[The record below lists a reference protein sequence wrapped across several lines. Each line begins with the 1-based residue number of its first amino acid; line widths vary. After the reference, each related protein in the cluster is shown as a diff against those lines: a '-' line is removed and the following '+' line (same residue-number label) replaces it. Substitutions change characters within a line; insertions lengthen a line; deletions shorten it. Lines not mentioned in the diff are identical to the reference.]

1 MCSRGPENSTT
12 IASQVQM
19 SELCCYLKSVFIH
32 SPPPP
37 PPPPQTNSFEQFIIN
52 YCNEKLQQV
61 FIELTLESEQEEY
74 IREVSQNECHPVNSQ
89 SFQYIVLHCGTFTRH
104 EQYIFE
110 GNG

>member
-32 SPPPP
+32 SPPP

-89 SFQYIVLHCGTFTRH
+89 FFHLHCGRH